1 METQG
6 FVAARKRP
14 RQRRSKDTVDA
25 ILEATARVL
34 VERGFENAT
43 TNHIAEVAGVS
54 IGSLYQY
61 FPNKASLVLA
71 VVERHCNEMLE
82 LLTASVQTFLDEPVP
97 AAVRTYVKAM
107 IEAHT
112 VDPDLH
118 RVFVQ
123 QMMHIGLHH
132 LEQIDRPARDVVET
146 YLEAHREEILPD
158 DMALA
163 AFVLV
168 RSVEAIVHG
177 VVLEPPDSIDP
188 DALADEVTDLV
199 LRYLLGRAD

>member
-1 METQG
+1 MEPQT
-6 FVAARKRP
+6 FVAPRKKP
-14 RQRRSKDTVDA
+14 RQRRSQETVDA

-34 VERGFENAT
+34 VARGYENAT

-71 VVERHCNEMLE
+71 VVERHCAEMLE
-82 LLTASVQTFLDEPVP
+82 LLSASVQTLVDAPLP
-97 AAVRTYVKAM
+97 IAVRTYVKAM

-112 VDPDLH
+112 VDPALH

-132 LEQIDRPARDVVET
+132 LEQIDRASRDVVQA
-146 YLEAHREEILPD
+146 YLEAHRDEILPQD
-158 DMALA
+158 TALA

-168 RSVEAIVHG
+168 RSVEAVVHG
-177 VVLEPPDSIDP
+177 MVLEPPDFIDP
-188 DALADEVTDLV
+188 DALAGEVTDLV
-199 LRYLLGRAD
+199 LRYLLGGSS